1 MSRPNMLR
9 RALAPIDKL
18 PAFSRT
24 WARSLALGR
33 TVPFVGTAGIVCV
46 ALGDDGGEFTL
57 ANRRKVQNHIKG
69 VHAAATGLLA
79 ETASGLTFGWYLPD
93 DKLPL
98 LKAMSVD
105 YVKRSKGGLR
115 AVSKLTPEQIET
127 MQAEPK
133 GAVDVAVTVT
143 DEAGNEPVRC
153 VMTWAWIP
161 KKRDQG

>member
-1 MSRPNMLR
+1 MPRPNMLR

-24 WARSLALGR
+24 WARSMALGR

-46 ALGDDGGEFTL
+46 ELGDEGGEFTI

-79 ETASGLTFGWYLPD
+79 ETASGLAFGWHLPD

-98 LKAMSVD
+98 LKAMNID
-105 YVKRSKGGLR
+105 YVKRSTGALR
-115 AVSKLTPEQIET
+115 ATSKLTDR
-127 MQAEPK
+127 K
-133 GAVDVAVTVT
+133 SVV
-143 DEAGNEPVRC
+143 
-153 VMTWAWIP
+153 
-161 KKRDQG
+161 